1 MPKSL
6 KIILTFAV
14 LQISLGGCAVHSG
27 SSYTRPEMG
36 RAATVMKGVILAL
49 RDVQISGTNSGIGAG
64 AGAGAGAIGGATAGG
79 DAPGAAV
86 GAIAGAVVGGVVGAV
101 SEDALTRAGAVE
113 FIIKQGNG
121 QTVAVVQ
128 TNEEN
133 LAVGDKVLILRSKK
147 IRIIKDNTPS
157 N

>member
-1 MPKSL
+1 
-6 KIILTFAV
+6 
-14 LQISLGGCAVHSG
+14 
-27 SSYTRPEMG
+27 MG

-49 RDVQISGTNSGIGAG
+49 RDVQISGTNSGIG

-101 SEDALTRAGAVE
+101 TEDALTRAGAVE

>member
-64 AGAGAGAIGGATAGG
+64 AGAGAIGGATAGG

-101 SEDALTRAGAVE
+101 TEDALTRAGAVE